1 MKKTII
7 YFARTA
13 FVAVAL
19 LAGTSCSETEK
30 ETAVINDGKVV
41 LTVNLDSGISMTTR
55 AALNT
60 EGETKIN
67 NVQIFVFNKEGGRLD
82 SYYNGSESQQVKIRC
97 TTGKKRVFSIIN
109 APSLS
114 SCTDTT
120 TLLAQTT
127 SLSDNSLAGFVM
139 TGQASATLPAQS
151 TVNLSVSRITSR
163 VCIKNISVN
172 FTSEGYKN
180 LEFRINSIYMINVA
194 GNTDYGV
201 TAKPTQWYNKSG
213 HEDSGMDALLYK
225 SINSS
230 LTSSSPLQNE
240 EYFYVYPNPTASD
253 NSDETFSPRFTRLV
267 VEATLGGTKY
277 YYPISLPNL
286 ERNKTYTVSSL
297 MITRPGSDNPDKE
310 ITSAECPF
318 NIVVEDWIPGTEQNL
333 VI

>member
-151 TVNLSVSRITSR
+151 PVNLSVSRITSR

-201 TAKPTQWYNKSG
+201 TAEPTQWYNKSG
-213 HEDSGMDALLYK
+213 HYDSGMDALLYK

-267 VEATLGGTKY
+267 VEATLGGTIY

-297 MITRPGSDNPDKE
+297 KITRPGSDNPDKE

>member
-82 SYYNGSESQQVKIRC
+82 SYYNGSESRQVKIRC

-109 APSLS
+109 APSLC

-230 LTSSSPLQNE
+230 LTSSSPLQ
-240 EYFYVYPNPTASD
+240 
-253 NSDETFSPRFTRLV
+253 L
-267 VEATLGGTKY
+267 
-277 YYPISLPNL
+277 SL
-286 ERNKTYTVSSL
+286 
-297 MITRPGSDNPDKE
+297 IH
-310 ITSAECPF
+310 I
-318 NIVVEDWIPGTEQNL
+318 
-333 VI
+333 